1 MWLAVWMVCRTSI
14 LDPKTPANR
23 QTGCHEHA
31 MQFLAVGH
39 KIRISF
45 LRNADQIQKN
55 SDKIQNNLDLIEEI
69 WTKFR

>member
-1 MWLAVWMVCRTSI
+1 MWLAIWIVCRTTI

-23 QTGCHEHA
+23 QTGCHGHA

-39 KIRISF
+39 KVRINFRS
-45 LRNADQIQKN
+45 NSVQIQKN

-69 WTKFR
+69 